1 MNFTI
6 VENIRNH
13 NEWDSVKGFF
23 TGLLKILLFLILIP
37 FLLIGL
43 IFSVFKKGHV
53 EKIINDWTEFYRD
66 KNLTLERLFID
77 ENEIPD
83 NLDYPE
89 EPNDI
94 YLFQVKSK
102 PEIPEL
108 KGRFFD
114 YQFVKTDQGIFLLSF
129 NEEGKGM
136 SIWYLESNE
145 HQFEK
150 VKDLESSWW
159 NFGEKD
165 GRITL
170 STTLNK
176 KDINIE
182 IEKTGYNIKV

>member
-23 TGLLKILLFLILIP
+23 TGLLKIILFLILIP
-37 FLLIGL
+37 FLLVGL
-43 IFSVFKKGHV
+43 IFSVLKKGDA
-53 EKIINDWTEFYRD
+53 EKIINDWTEFYSD
-66 KNLTLERLFID
+66 DNLRLKRLFID

-102 PEIPEL
+102 PEIPDLED
-108 KGRFFD
+108 KFFD
-114 YQFVKTDQGIFLLSF
+114 FQFVKTDQGIFLLSF
-129 NEEGKGM
+129 NEEGEGM
-136 SIWYLESNE
+136 SIWYVDSSK
-145 HQFEK
+145 HQLEK

-165 GRITL
+165 GKITL
-170 STTLNK
+170 STTLKK

-182 IEKTGYNIKV
+182 IEKTGYNKT